1 MIEKAVEIPGIAADA
16 LSFRPDDIADFPGVV
31 FLTDIWGIRPANI
44 GMAKRLAERGFAVLM
59 PNVFHRYSRITPDGF
74 EHGGAEERTRAMH
87 ALFAALT
94 PENMVTDGKAYVDFL
109 LAQKGVKKGSA
120 SARSEATAYG
130 RAPSNKAG
138 IVGYCFTGQMAVR
151 TAAAVPDIVA
161 AAASFHG
168 GFLVTDKPDS
178 PHRILGPV
186 KARLYFGHA
195 VQDSTAT
202 PEQVEILEAS
212 LRDWHGAFES
222 EFYEGALHGWT
233 VPSRDVYNEVQ
244 AERAFKKLVELFE
257 GTLE

>member
-1 MIEKAVEIPGIAADA
+1 MSETKVEIPGIGVEA
-16 LSFRPDDIADFPGVV
+16 LLFRPDDLADFPGIV

-44 GMAKRLAERGFAVLM
+44 GVAKRLAAQGFTVLM

-74 EHGGAEERTRAMH
+74 EHGSAEEMTKAMY
-87 ALFAALT
+87 ALFQALT
-94 PENMVTDGKAYVDFL
+94 PENMVDDGKAYVDFL
-109 LAQKGVKKGSA
+109 QGQKGVKKG
-120 SARSEATAYG
+120 
-130 RAPSNKAG
+130 KVG

-151 TAAAVPDIVA
+151 TAAAVPDKVA

-178 PHRILGPV
+178 PHKVLGPI

-195 VQDSTAT
+195 VEDSTAT
-202 PEQVEILEAS
+202 PEQVKTLEAS

-233 VPSRDVYNEVQ
+233 VPGRDVYNEMQ
-244 AERAFKKLVELFE
+244 AERAFEKMVQLFE
-257 GTLE
+257 ATLE